1 MFRFPHATVVT
12 KKSVTPDDL
21 VTVLTF
27 DKGCE
32 TGEWKLIQPHRY
44 DDEGQSNEIFH
55 SSVIAFKELRSIF
68 GIPEVRPCEV

>member
-12 KKSVTPDDL
+12 KKGVTPDDL

-27 DKGCE
+27 DKGGE

-55 SSVIAFKELRSIF
+55 SNSVCHCFQRTSF
-68 GIPEVRPCEV
+68 NFRYT